1 MDLLPGYCPIVC
13 KVWKHEWAF
22 YLIMTQWLREILW
35 EPNSI
40 MTQWRYTTM
49 THVGWHYIA
58 QVRWSIPMQREHID
72 DDDNDD
78 DDDHYSDDEDD
89 DDDDARFHGVAV

>member
-1 MDLLPGYCPIVC
+1 MC

-22 YLIMTQWLREILW
+22 YLNVTQWLREIVMGTKLYYDSVAIH
-35 EPNSI
+35 NNDSCGV
-40 MTQWRYTTM
+40 TL
-49 THVGWHYIA
+49 A
-58 QVRWSIPMQREHID
+58 QVRWSILMQREHID

-89 DDDDARFHGVAV
+89 DDDDDARFHGVAV